1 VLNRKR
7 RYSTTPADK
16 WRKPEYEEHVKKYPF
31 GLASLIGGSA
41 AALIGLMLS
50 FGFVVL
56 IWLLAAHGT
65 ESTIQVVR
73 ASAIAWQATHLVPI
87 WISGIPVG
95 ILPWGFLII
104 PIVIIWKSM
113 QWSLKS
119 ALPTEGRQFW
129 LVAIIFSFTYSAIS
143 AVISLLCSTDGLS
156 TSFFYGFAHT
166 FLIAIII
173 CSVVLVEYAPSP
185 KELTARLPEDFLI
198 AFKPGLI
205 AFLLTWFLGAV
216 VTTAVL
222 ILRFNEVKAVAG
234 LMAPSAID
242 QAFLTLLS
250 IGYLPTVITWIFAFV
265 FGAAVHLGGAASVSI
280 GIVSPGAL
288 PAFPLLSILPST
300 ATPIA
305 KLALLIP
312 IAAGLVIYLL
322 IPREPWRAQHADLA
336 GAIANLIRSREVIR
350 IVYSMAIFTLGTYLV
365 TEFSSGPLGIGFLSF
380 IGPKPLEVIIWSLK
394 TTGLAAL
401 ITLIVPRLI
410 LSLLYVWQHRQPKAA
425 KVDSVE

>member
-1 VLNRKR
+1 MLNRKR
-7 RYSTTPADK
+7 RYSTTPSDK
-16 WRKPEYEEHVKKYPF
+16 WRKPEYEEHVNKYPF
-31 GLASLIGGSA
+31 GLASLIGGGA
-41 AALIGLMLS
+41 AALIGLMIS

-95 ILPWGFLII
+95 ILPWGFVII
-104 PIVIIWKSM
+104 PVAIIWKSM

-119 ALPTEGRQFW
+119 ALPTQGRQFW
-129 LVAIIFSFTYSAIS
+129 IIAIIFSFTYGAIS
-143 AVISLLCSTDGLS
+143 ALASLLCSTDGLS
-156 TSFFYGFAHT
+156 TSFIYGFLHN
-166 FLIAIII
+166 FLISIIVSAI
-173 CSVVLVEYAPSP
+173 VLLEYAPSP
-185 KELTARLPEDFLI
+185 KELTTRLPEDLLI

-205 AFLLTWFLGAV
+205 AFLLTWFFGAV
-216 VTTAVL
+216 ITTLVL
-222 ILRFNEVKAVAG
+222 VFRFNEVKAVAG

-250 IGYLPTVITWIFAFV
+250 IGYLPTVITWTFSFL

-300 ATPIA
+300 ALPIA
-305 KLALLIP
+305 KVALLIP
-312 IAAGLVIYLL
+312 IAAGIVIYLL
-322 IPREPWRAQHADLA
+322 IPREPWKAQQSDFA
-336 GAIANLIRSREVIR
+336 GAIAHLFRLREVIR
-350 IVYSMAIFTLGTYLV
+350 IVYAMGIFIVCTYLI
-365 TEFSSGPLGIGFLSF
+365 TAFSSGPLGIGFLSF
-380 IGPKPLEVIIWSLK
+380 IGPKPVEVVIWSLK
-394 TTGLAAL
+394 TTGLVAV
-401 ITLIVPRLI
+401 ITLIGPRLI
-410 LSLLYVWQHRQPKAA
+410 LSLLYWWQHRQPKVA